1 MARKKSIN
9 ATNNN
14 SKIILK
20 DLMIK
25 KGIRKVLQLGKDM
38 VTSALSFMS
47 LSQQPGVQAFSVDW
61 FGLVWLATCE
71 RIIKKKVKRIN

>member
-47 LSQQPGVQAFSVDW
+47 LS
-61 FGLVWLATCE
+61 
-71 RIIKKKVKRIN
+71 